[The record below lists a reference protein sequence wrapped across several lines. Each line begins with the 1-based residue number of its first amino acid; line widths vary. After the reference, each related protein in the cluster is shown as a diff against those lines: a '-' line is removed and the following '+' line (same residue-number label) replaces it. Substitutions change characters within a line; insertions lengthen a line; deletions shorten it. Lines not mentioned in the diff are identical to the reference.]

1 MKVKFNSFLSIVL
14 VILIFL
20 TSCNSNNQKNITKVG
35 IEETGKVNISILNLD
50 SFDLPQNDGLKMVK
64 NMKIGWNLG
73 NTFDAVDC
81 DEFIV
86 DKLDYESVWSGVKTT
101 SEMIEMVKDA
111 GFNTVRIPVSWHN
124 HVNEDYKIDKAWLK
138 RVNEVVDYCISSGLY
153 VIINIHHDIDKNYIY
168 PSTQYKGNSLKY
180 IEAIWKQLSEKFKK
194 YDEKL
199 IFEAINEPR
208 LINTNFEWWL
218 DVNNQDCIDAFEM
231 INFYN
236 QTFVDV
242 VRKSGGNNSKR
253 YLMVPSYAAS
263 PEYALND
270 FFKLP
275 NDISKN
281 NNKIILSVHAYTP
294 YNFALQSHKEG
305 GSVSNF
311 SIDNAQST
319 KDIDDFLDRLY
330 KKFILNGVPII
341 IGEFGA
347 RDKMFNLKD
356 RVDYSSYYV
365 SSARARGI
373 TCCWWDNNAF
383 FGNGENFGLLDRK
396 TLEWKYPDIV
406 VALIE
411 NNRVGGKIK

>member
-1 MKVKFNSFLSIVL
+1 MKFKFNSFLSIVL

-35 IEETGKVNISILNLD
+35 VEETGKFTIPILNLD
-50 SFDLPQNDGLKMVK
+50 SFDIPQNDGLKMVK

-81 DEFIV
+81 DEFIA

-101 SEMIEMVKDA
+101 SEMIKMVKDA
-111 GFNTVRIPVSWHN
+111 GFNTIRIPVSWHN

-168 PSTQYKGNSLKY
+168 PSTQYKESSLKY
-180 IEAIWKQLSEKFKK
+180 IEVIWEQLSEKFKK

-208 LINTNFEWWL
+208 LVNTNFEWWL
-218 DVNNQDCIDAFEM
+218 DVNNQDCIDAVEM
-231 INFYN
+231 INLYN
-236 QTFVDV
+236 QRFVDV
-242 VRKSGGNNSKR
+242 VRKSGRNNTKR

-270 FFKLP
+270 LFKLP

-330 KKFILNGVPII
+330 QKFILNGVPII

-365 SSARARGI
+365 SSAMARGI

-406 VALIE
+406 VALME
-411 NNRVGGKIK
+411 NTK

>member
-1 MKVKFNSFLSIVL
+1 MKFKFNSFLSIVL

-35 IEETGKVNISILNLD
+35 VKETGKFTIPILNLD
-50 SFDLPQNDGLKMVK
+50 SFDIPQNDGLKMVK

-81 DEFIV
+81 DEFIA
-86 DKLDYESVWSGVKTT
+86 DKLDYESAWSGVKTT
-101 SEMIEMVKDA
+101 SEMIKMVKDA
-111 GFNTVRIPVSWHN
+111 GFNTIRIPVSWHN

-153 VIINIHHDIDKNYIY
+153 VIINIHHDIDKKYIY
-168 PSTQYKGNSLKY
+168 PSTKYKESSLKY
-180 IEAIWKQLSEKFKK
+180 IEVIWEQLSEKFKK

-208 LINTNFEWWL
+208 LVNTNFEWWL
-218 DVNNQDCIDAFEM
+218 DVNNQDCIDAVEM
-231 INFYN
+231 INLYN
-236 QTFVDV
+236 QRFVDV
-242 VRKSGGNNSKR
+242 VRKSGRNNTKR

-270 FFKLP
+270 LFKLP

-365 SSARARGI
+365 SSAMARGI

-406 VALIE
+406 VALME
-411 NNRVGGKIK
+411 NTK

>member
-1 MKVKFNSFLSIVL
+1 MKFKFNSFLSIVL

-35 IEETGKVNISILNLD
+35 VEETGKFTIPILNLD
-50 SFDLPQNDGLKMVK
+50 SFDIPQNDGLKMVK

-81 DEFIV
+81 DEFIA
-86 DKLDYESVWSGVKTT
+86 DKLDYESAWSGVKTT
-101 SEMIEMVKDA
+101 SEMIKMVKDA
-111 GFNTVRIPVSWHN
+111 GFNTIRIPVSWHN

-153 VIINIHHDIDKNYIY
+153 VIINIHHDIDKKYIY
-168 PSTQYKGNSLKY
+168 PSTKYKESSLKY
-180 IEAIWKQLSEKFKK
+180 IEVIWEQLSEKFKK

-208 LINTNFEWWL
+208 LVNTNFEWWL
-218 DVNNQDCIDAFEM
+218 DVNNQDCIDAVEM
-231 INFYN
+231 INLYN
-236 QTFVDV
+236 QRFVDV
-242 VRKSGGNNSKR
+242 VRKSGRNNTKR

-270 FFKLP
+270 LFKLP

-330 KKFILNGVPII
+330 QKFILNGVPII

-406 VALIE
+406 VALME
-411 NNRVGGKIK
+411 NTK

>member
-1 MKVKFNSFLSIVL
+1 MKFKFNSFLSIVL

-35 IEETGKVNISILNLD
+35 VEETGKFTIPILNLD
-50 SFDLPQNDGLKMVK
+50 SFDIPQNDGLKMVK

-81 DEFIV
+81 DEFIA
-86 DKLDYESVWSGVKTT
+86 DKLDYESAWSGVKTT
-101 SEMIEMVKDA
+101 SEMIKMVKDA
-111 GFNTVRIPVSWHN
+111 GFNTIRIPVSWHN

-153 VIINIHHDIDKNYIY
+153 VIINIHHDIDKKYIY
-168 PSTQYKGNSLKY
+168 PSTKYKESSLKY
-180 IEAIWKQLSEKFKK
+180 IEVIWEQLSEKFKK

-208 LINTNFEWWL
+208 LVNTNFEWWL
-218 DVNNQDCIDAFEM
+218 DVNNQDCIDAVEM
-231 INFYN
+231 INLYN
-236 QTFVDV
+236 QRFVDV
-242 VRKSGGNNSKR
+242 VRKSGRNNTKR

-270 FFKLP
+270 LFKLP

-330 KKFILNGVPII
+330 QKFILNGVPII

-365 SSARARGI
+365 SSAVARGI

-406 VALIE
+406 VALME
-411 NNRVGGKIK
+411 NTK

>member
-1 MKVKFNSFLSIVL
+1 MKFKFNSFLSIVL

-35 IEETGKVNISILNLD
+35 VEETGKFTIPILNLD
-50 SFDLPQNDGLKMVK
+50 SFDIPQNDGLKMVK

-81 DEFIV
+81 DEFIA
-86 DKLDYESVWSGVKTT
+86 DKLDYESAWSGVKTT
-101 SEMIEMVKDA
+101 SEMIKMVKDA
-111 GFNTVRIPVSWHN
+111 GFNTIRIPVSWHN

-153 VIINIHHDIDKNYIY
+153 VIINIHHDIDKKYIY
-168 PSTQYKGNSLKY
+168 PSTKYKESSLKY
-180 IEAIWKQLSEKFKK
+180 IEVIWEQLSEKFKK

-208 LINTNFEWWL
+208 LVNTNFEWWL
-218 DVNNQDCIDAFEM
+218 DVNNQDCIDAVEM
-231 INFYN
+231 INLYN
-236 QTFVDV
+236 QRFVDV
-242 VRKSGGNNSKR
+242 VRKSGRNNTKR

-270 FFKLP
+270 LFKLP

-330 KKFILNGVPII
+330 QKFILNGVPII

-365 SSARARGI
+365 SSAMARGI

-406 VALIE
+406 VALME
-411 NNRVGGKIK
+411 NTK

>member
-1 MKVKFNSFLSIVL
+1 MKFKFNSFLSIVL

-35 IEETGKVNISILNLD
+35 VEETGKFTIPILNLD
-50 SFDLPQNDGLKMVK
+50 SFDIPQNDGLKMVK

-81 DEFIV
+81 DEFIA
-86 DKLDYESVWSGVKTT
+86 DKLDYESAWSGVKTT
-101 SEMIEMVKDA
+101 SEMIKMVKDA
-111 GFNTVRIPVSWHN
+111 GFNTIRIPVSWHN

-153 VIINIHHDIDKNYIY
+153 VIINIHHDIDKKYIY
-168 PSTQYKGNSLKY
+168 PSTKYKESSLKY
-180 IEAIWKQLSEKFKK
+180 IEAIWEQLSEKFKK

-208 LINTNFEWWL
+208 LVNTNFEWWL
-218 DVNNQDCIDAFEM
+218 DVNNQDCIDAVEM
-231 INFYN
+231 INLYN
-236 QTFVDV
+236 QRFVDV
-242 VRKSGGNNSKR
+242 VRKSGRNNTKR

-270 FFKLP
+270 LFKLP

-330 KKFILNGVPII
+330 QKFILNGVPII

-365 SSARARGI
+365 SSAMARGI

-406 VALIE
+406 VALME
-411 NNRVGGKIK
+411 NTK

>member
-1 MKVKFNSFLSIVL
+1 MKFKFNSFLSIVL

-35 IEETGKVNISILNLD
+35 VEETGKFTIPILNLD
-50 SFDLPQNDGLKMVK
+50 SFDIPQNDGLKMVK

-81 DEFIV
+81 DEFIA
-86 DKLDYESVWSGVKTT
+86 DKLDYESAWSGVKTT
-101 SEMIEMVKDA
+101 SEMIKMVKDA
-111 GFNTVRIPVSWHN
+111 GFNTIRIPVSWHN

-153 VIINIHHDIDKNYIY
+153 VIINIHHDIDKKYIY
-168 PSTQYKGNSLKY
+168 PSTKYKESSLKY
-180 IEAIWKQLSEKFKK
+180 IEVIWEQLSEKFKK

-218 DVNNQDCIDAFEM
+218 DVNNQDCIDAVEM
-231 INFYN
+231 INLYN
-236 QTFVDV
+236 QRFVDV
-242 VRKSGGNNSKR
+242 VRKSGRNNTKR

-270 FFKLP
+270 LFKLP

-406 VALIE
+406 VALME
-411 NNRVGGKIK
+411 NTK

>member
-1 MKVKFNSFLSIVL
+1 
-14 VILIFL
+14 
-20 TSCNSNNQKNITKVG
+20 
-35 IEETGKVNISILNLD
+35 
-50 SFDLPQNDGLKMVK
+50 
-64 NMKIGWNLG
+64 
-73 NTFDAVDC
+73 
-81 DEFIV
+81 
-86 DKLDYESVWSGVKTT
+86 
-101 SEMIEMVKDA
+101 
-111 GFNTVRIPVSWHN
+111 
-124 HVNEDYKIDKAWLK
+124 
-138 RVNEVVDYCISSGLY
+138 
-153 VIINIHHDIDKNYIY
+153 
-168 PSTQYKGNSLKY
+168 
-180 IEAIWKQLSEKFKK
+180 
-194 YDEKL
+194 
-199 IFEAINEPR
+199 
-208 LINTNFEWWL
+208 
-218 DVNNQDCIDAFEM
+218 
-231 INFYN
+231 
-236 QTFVDV
+236 
-242 VRKSGGNNSKR
+242 
-253 YLMVPSYAAS
+253 MVPSYAAS

-270 FFKLP
+270 LFKLP

-330 KKFILNGVPII
+330 QKFILNGVPII

-365 SSARARGI
+365 SSAMARGI

-406 VALIE
+406 VALME
-411 NNRVGGKIK
+411 NTK

>member
-1 MKVKFNSFLSIVL
+1 MKFKFNSFLSIVL

-35 IEETGKVNISILNLD
+35 VEETGKFTIPILNLD
-50 SFDLPQNDGLKMVK
+50 SFDIPQNDGLKMVK

-81 DEFIV
+81 DEFIA

-101 SEMIEMVKDA
+101 SEMIKMVKDA
-111 GFNTVRIPVSWHN
+111 GFNTIRIPVSWHN

-153 VIINIHHDIDKNYIY
+153 VIINIHHDIDKKYIY
-168 PSTQYKGNSLKY
+168 PSTKYKESSLKY
-180 IEAIWKQLSEKFKK
+180 IEVIWEQLSEKFKK

-208 LINTNFEWWL
+208 LVNTNFEWWL
-218 DVNNQDCIDAFEM
+218 DVNNQDCIDAVEM
-231 INFYN
+231 INLYN
-236 QTFVDV
+236 QRFVDV
-242 VRKSGGNNSKR
+242 VRKSGRNNTKR

-270 FFKLP
+270 LFKLP

-330 KKFILNGVPII
+330 QKFILNGVPII

-365 SSARARGI
+365 SSAMARGI

-406 VALIE
+406 VALME
-411 NNRVGGKIK
+411 NTK

>member
-1 MKVKFNSFLSIVL
+1 MKFKFNSFLSIVL

-35 IEETGKVNISILNLD
+35 VEETGKFTIPILNLD
-50 SFDLPQNDGLKMVK
+50 SFDIPQNDGLKMVK

-81 DEFIV
+81 DEFIA
-86 DKLDYESVWSGVKTT
+86 DKLDYESAWSGVKTT
-101 SEMIEMVKDA
+101 SEMIKMVKDA
-111 GFNTVRIPVSWHN
+111 GFNTIRIPVSWHN
-124 HVNEDYKIDKAWLK
+124 HVNEDYKIDKAWIK

-153 VIINIHHDIDKNYIY
+153 VIINIHHDIDKKYIY
-168 PSTQYKGNSLKY
+168 PSTKYKESSLKY
-180 IEAIWKQLSEKFKK
+180 IEVIWEQLSEKFKK

-208 LINTNFEWWL
+208 LVNTNFEWWL
-218 DVNNQDCIDAFEM
+218 DVNNQDCIDAVEM
-231 INFYN
+231 INLYN
-236 QTFVDV
+236 QRFVDV
-242 VRKSGGNNSKR
+242 VRKSGRNNTKR

-270 FFKLP
+270 LFKLP

-330 KKFILNGVPII
+330 QKFILNGVPII

-365 SSARARGI
+365 SSAMARGI

-406 VALIE
+406 VALME
-411 NNRVGGKIK
+411 NTK